1 MNIDLRKYI
10 EKNNMFDKNE
20 TIVLALSGGVDSMVL
35 FNVLTTSDLDLKIIE
50 TNNGVMNN
58 SSLSEVILQP
68 GKNII
73 KVRFD
78 DGIKHTLK
86 LHAYEAK

>member
-1 MNIDLRKYI
+1 
-10 EKNNMFDKNE
+10 
-20 TIVLALSGGVDSMVL
+20 
-35 FNVLTTSDLDLKIIE
+35 
-50 TNNGVMNN
+50 MNN